1 MYDGFFLE
9 FSKIISNVL
18 FLHRRQPTDAKIPF
32 SLPWWDKLERQ
43 IAAFFGFPKDKSTK
57 HLQPYLSTLCVDE
70 GYRGKKIGRAMVR
83 CLEDI
88 AVMKW
93 GYSKMYLHV
102 DGDNTA
108 ALNLYKSEG
117 YKDVGRRWNPF
128 WAGKAADIG
137 YFYKNLKG

>member
-1 MYDGFFLE
+1 M
-9 FSKIISNVL
+9 SVL
-18 FLHRRQPTDAKIPF
+18 SPFALQPCDAKIPF
-32 SLPWWDKLERQ
+32 SLPWWDAIERK
-43 IAAFFGFPKDKSTK
+43 IAAFLGFPKDESAK

-70 GYRGKKIGRAMVR
+70 RYRGKSIGRAMVR

-88 AVMKW
+88 ASTKW

-102 DGDNTA
+102 DGENAA

-117 YKDVGRRWNPF
+117 YRDVGRRWNPF

-137 YFYKNLKG
+137 YFVKNLKKQ